1 MKILMTG
8 ATGLIGRQLC
18 AQLAQQAGEGHSITV
33 LSRRVESAKSVAHQA
48 AFAWQPEAGLP
59 PMAALE
65 GVEAVIHLAGEPV
78 AQRWSPEI
86 KRRIRD
92 SRVLATR
99 NLVQAMSQLAR
110 PPKVLVSG
118 SAVGL
123 YGNRGDERLTE
134 SAKQGQGFLT
144 DVCVEWESE
153 ALKAE
158 SFGTRV
164 ALIRTGVVLDPAGGA
179 LKTMLPAFNFGIAG
193 KLGNGRQWF
202 PWIHHDDILSL
213 LRWAL
218 MNDQARGAFNGV
230 APNPVTNEEF
240 TKELAAALNR
250 PALIPVPKFALNI
263 LFGEMASVMLASQRV
278 VPQAALNAGF
288 TFRFPQLREALQ
300 DLFKTGN
307 RQD

>member
-1 MKILMTG
+1 MKVLMTG

-18 AQLAQQAGEGHSITV
+18 AQLTSEGHSITV

-48 AFAWQPEAGLP
+48 AFAWQPETGLP

-65 GVEAVIHLAGEPV
+65 NVEAVIHLAGEPV
-78 AQRWSPEI
+78 AQRWSTEV

-99 NLVQAMSQLAR
+99 NLVQAMSQLESK
-110 PPKVLVSG
+110 PKVLVSG
-118 SAVGL
+118 SAVGI

-134 SAKQGQGFLT
+134 SAQAGQGFLV
-144 DVCVEWESE
+144 DVCREWEAE
-153 ALKAE
+153 AMKAE

-164 ALIRTGVVLDPAGGA
+164 ALIRTGVVLDPDGGA
-179 LKTMLPAFNFGIAG
+179 LKTMLPPFKLGIAG
-193 KLGNGRQWF
+193 KLGDGRQWF
-202 PWIHHDDILSL
+202 PWIHRDDILGL

-218 MNDQARGAFNGV
+218 MNDKARGALNGA

-250 PALIPVPKFALNI
+250 PALIPVPKFALDI
-263 LFGEMASVMLASQRV
+263 LFGEMAGVMLASQRV
-278 VPQAALNAGF
+278 EPIAALSAGF

-300 DLFKTGN
+300 DLFKS
-307 RQD
+307 

>member
-1 MKILMTG
+1 MKVLMTG

-18 AQLAQQAGEGHSITV
+18 AQLTAEGHSITV
-33 LSRRVESAKSVAHQA
+33 LSRRVDSAKSVAHQA
-48 AFAWQPEAGLP
+48 AFAWQPEQALP

-78 AQRWSPEI
+78 AQRWSSEV

-92 SRVLATR
+92 SRVLTTR
-99 NLVQAMSQLAR
+99 NLVQAMSQLPNA
-110 PPKVLVSG
+110 PKVLVSG

-134 SAKQGQGFLT
+134 SAKQGHGFLT
-144 DVCVEWESE
+144 DVCAEWESE

-164 ALIRTGVVLDPAGGA
+164 ALIRTGVVLDLAGGA
-179 LKTMLPAFNFGIAG
+179 LKTMLPAFKLGIAG
-193 KLGNGRQWF
+193 RLGDGRQWF
-202 PWIHHDDILSL
+202 PWIHRDDILGL

-218 MNDQARGAFNGV
+218 MNDNARGAFNGA
-230 APNPVTNEEF
+230 APNAVTNEEF

-250 PALIPVPKFALNI
+250 PALLPVPKFALDL
-263 LFGEMASVMLASQRV
+263 LFGEMAGVMLASQRV
-278 VPQAALNAGF
+278 EPQAALSAGF
-288 TFRFPQLREALQ
+288 TFRFPHLRAALQ
-300 DLFKTGN
+300 DLFKS
-307 RQD
+307 

>member
-18 AQLAQQAGEGHSITV
+18 AQLTGEGHAITV
-33 LSRRVESAKSVAHQA
+33 LTRRVESAKAVAHQA

-65 GVEAVIHLAGEPV
+65 NVEAVIHLAGEPV
-78 AQRWSPEI
+78 AQRWSAEV

-99 NLVQAMSQLAR
+99 NLVAAMRQAERAPQ
-110 PPKVLVSG
+110 VLVSG

-134 SAKQGQGFLT
+134 SAKAGEGFLV
-144 DVCVEWESE
+144 DVCREWESE

-179 LKTMLPAFNFGIAG
+179 LKTMLPAFKLGIAG
-193 KLGNGRQWF
+193 KLGDGRQWF
-202 PWIHHDDILSL
+202 PWIHRDDILGL

-218 MNDQARGAFNGV
+218 MNDNARGAFNGA

-250 PALIPVPKFALNI
+250 PAVLPVPKFALDL

-278 VPQAALNAGF
+278 EPQAALAAGF
-288 TFRFPQLREALQ
+288 TFRFPHLREALH
-300 DLFKTGN
+300 DLFKS
-307 RQD
+307 

>member
-1 MKILMTG
+1 MKVLITG

-18 AQLAQQAGEGHSITV
+18 AQLTGEGHSITV
-33 LSRRVESAKSVAHQA
+33 LTRRVESAKSVAHQA
-48 AFAWQPEAGLP
+48 AFVWQPEGSLP
-59 PMAALE
+59 PMAALA

-78 AQRWSPEI
+78 AQRWSLEI

-92 SRVLATR
+92 SRVLSTR
-99 NLVQAMSQLAR
+99 NLVQAISQLESA
-110 PPKVLVSG
+110 PKVFVSG
-118 SAVGL
+118 SAVGI
-123 YGNRGDERLTE
+123 YGNRGDERLAENTK
-134 SAKQGQGFLT
+134 AGQGFLS
-144 DVCVEWESE
+144 DVCAEWEHE
-153 ALKAE
+153 ALQAE
-158 SFGTRV
+158 AFGTRV

-179 LKTMLPAFNFGIAG
+179 LKTMLPAFKLGIAG

-202 PWIHHDDILSL
+202 PWIHRDDILGL
-213 LRWAL
+213 LRWAM
-218 MNDQARGAFNGV
+218 MNENARGAFNGA